1 MRRTRF
7 NDWHCSIARTIDLM
21 GDAWTPLVL
30 REAFYGKQ
38 RFEEFLERLGIS
50 RNLLTIRLKNLVKE
64 ELLIKVKYQERPP
77 RYEYKLT
84 DKGRDFFNVLAA
96 MMQWGDK
103 WLDAGRGAPLELVDK
118 NTGQVVKPQV
128 VDAVCTLKRSIGIAR
143 SISRRV
149 TRLKKSN
156 G

>member
-64 ELLIKVKYQERPP
+64 ELLVKVKYQE
-77 RYEYKLT
+77 L
-84 DKGRDFFNVLAA
+84 FL
-96 MMQWGDK
+96 
-103 WLDAGRGAPLELVDK
+103 
-118 NTGQVVKPQV
+118 
-128 VDAVCTLKRSIGIAR
+128 
-143 SISRRV
+143 ISP
-149 TRLKKSN
+149 
-156 G
+156 